1 MKTFPKALKERV
13 YESIKLFNEKY
24 PEFDICIVGSMS
36 MYLQDIDYKYPHDI
50 DIIILNKNLSED
62 DYIKYKDEI
71 FLMCWKK
78 TGLKIDLRPYTETEY
93 IHINLFNMDIKCCT
107 LKNYIK
113 HTEFIYNQYKSELY
127 MDKLRRLKHL
137 ENEKFEKTNI

>member
-50 DIIILNKNLSED
+50 DIIILNKDLSEN

-78 TGLKIDLRPYTETEY
+78 TGLKIDLLHKPENVEY
-93 IHINLFNMDIKCCT
+93 NVINLYELQIKCNT
-107 LKNYIK
+107 LRHYIEYK
-113 HTEFIYNQYKSELY
+113 TKFSENGNQKYKDGLEELNNI
-127 MDKLRRLKHL
+127 LNEQ
-137 ENEKFEKTNI
+137 ENT

>member
-50 DIIILNKNLSED
+50 DIIILNKDLSEN

-78 TGLKIDLRPYTETEY
+78 QD
-93 IHINLFNMDIKCCT
+93 
-107 LKNYIK
+107 
-113 HTEFIYNQYKSELY
+113 
-127 MDKLRRLKHL
+127 
-137 ENEKFEKTNI
+137 